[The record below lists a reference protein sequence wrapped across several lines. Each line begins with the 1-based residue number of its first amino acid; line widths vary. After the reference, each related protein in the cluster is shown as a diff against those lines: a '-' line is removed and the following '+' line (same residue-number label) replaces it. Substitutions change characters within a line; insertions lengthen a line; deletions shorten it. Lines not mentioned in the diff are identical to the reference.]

1 MSRENNA
8 FTLVPQV
15 GNEEGFYHFAYFH
28 PHDAVIEI
36 VVSVVNG
43 LVSKRLN
50 GVHRKMNA
58 FFKVRRFISEAYELF
73 RNLFGYGV
81 LKPHEFVVYVFV
93 AYFQRVQSVMKVRVF
108 AVDFNRRVDKIAY

>member
-1 MSRENNA
+1 MSRENNV
-8 FTLVPQV
+8 FTLFRQV
-15 GNEEGFYHFAYFH
+15 GNEEAFYHFAYFH
-28 PHDAVIEI
+28 PHNAVIEI

-50 GVHRKMNA
+50 CVHCKMNA
-58 FFKVRRFISEAYELF
+58 FFKLRRIISEAYELF

-81 LKPHEFVVYVFV
+81 LKLHEFVVYVLV
-93 AYFQRVQSVMKVRVF
+93 AYLQRVQSVMKVCVF